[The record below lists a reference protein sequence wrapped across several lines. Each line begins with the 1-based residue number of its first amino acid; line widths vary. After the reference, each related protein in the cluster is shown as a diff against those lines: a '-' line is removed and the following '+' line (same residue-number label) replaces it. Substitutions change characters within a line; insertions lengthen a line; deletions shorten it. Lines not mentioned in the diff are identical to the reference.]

1 VLPVVLRMAREGSFA
16 WLDGGGARTSTTHV
30 ANLVHA
36 LLLALERGQGG
47 RAYFVADDGTRTL
60 REFLTALAR
69 TQGVALPGRSVPS
82 AVVLPLAAAIEG
94 AWRLLGVRRAP
105 PMTRFA
111 AAMMSRS
118 VTVKSDRARAELG
131 YAPVIGVEEGL
142 DQLSAAR

>member
-1 VLPVVLRMAREGSFA
+1 MSRRE
-16 WLDGGGARTSTTHV
+16 
-30 ANLVHA
+30 

-47 RAYFVADDGTRTL
+47 RAYFVADDGTRTF

-82 AVVLPLAAAIEG
+82 AVVVPLAAAIEG

-111 AAMMSRS
+111 ASMMSHS

-131 YAPVIGVEEGL
+131 HAPVIGVEEGL
-142 DQLSAAR
+142 EQLSAAR